1 MRLKFFKMLF
11 GLFMVGYVQLQCSI
25 LSSANAEV
33 VKWTPTNAQQ
43 DTVPDCRMLVAPIA
57 GAN

>member
-1 MRLKFFKMLF
+1 MLF